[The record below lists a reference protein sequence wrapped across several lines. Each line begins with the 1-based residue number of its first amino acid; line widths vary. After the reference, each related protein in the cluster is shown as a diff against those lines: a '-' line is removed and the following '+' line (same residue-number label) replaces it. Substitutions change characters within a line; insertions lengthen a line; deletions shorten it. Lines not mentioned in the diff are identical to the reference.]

1 MSVYEY
7 FTKME
12 SICIG
17 LAMAGYEVPQ
27 DDLILYILT
36 GLPVEN
42 DVVVTLI
49 TNRAQT

>member
-1 MSVYEY
+1 
-7 FTKME
+7 
-12 SICIG
+12 
-17 LAMAGYEVPQ
+17 MAGYEVPQ